1 MLKANAR
8 VAPIGAD
15 KVKVVI
21 RFRRAQ
27 RRQSVHRFDGFS
39 LEKQVWVVAEIE
51 NLEFWQLLQLPSQR
65 WPVHIAKT
73 KLSSEVEGLQIGQGR
88 HVFRQCVRG
97 VT

>member
-21 RFRRAQ
+21 WFRRAQ

-65 WPVHIAKT
+65 WPIHIAKT